1 MNLTQHISN
10 FIENHQLN
18 DTSTFIIGVSG
29 GADSVACLL
38 AFKELGSNI
47 IAAHV
52 NYQLRETESD
62 GDEQFVIE
70 LCKKHN
76 IPYHIQSIDCKEYC
90 NNNNLSVQEGA
101 REIRYNFF
109 QRLLEQSQADYIVTA
124 HHKNDLSE
132 TVLLHLFRGTGS
144 KGLIGIPEKRGTI
157 IRPLLNASKT
167 EIENYLKE
175 KNQTYRADSS
185 NNKNDYNRN
194 YIRNKILPVI
204 EQRFDNA
211 IQQISKTSNQIKS
224 DYELLEVL
232 ANDKLPIQF
241 ETEFSIDNAFFTAK
255 YFALLRHQ
263 LSKLNFSSTQIE
275 NMITSQ
281 RTGTIFFS
289 TTHTSTNTGNSYL
302 FKPIDESNDAFYEF
316 QSIDELQNHYL
327 FSEVS
332 LLDTINEKLLK
343 TTKNVA
349 YLDLNKISFPLTIR
363 NWKKG
368 DRFQPIG
375 MKGAKKVSDLLND
388 QKINLLDKDKVQ
400 VLISNNKIIWVI
412 NLRLA
417 ENVKISNESKK
428 MLKLVTQHKS

>member
-1 MNLTQHISN
+1 MKLIKHINN
-10 FIENHQLN
+10 FIEKHQIN
-18 DTSTFIIGVSG
+18 DTSTFILGISG

-38 AFKELGSNI
+38 AFKDLGYNI

-52 NYQLRETESD
+52 NYQLRGAESNR
-62 GDEQFVIE
+62 DEQFVIE
-70 LCKKHN
+70 LCKKHR
-76 IPYHIQSIDCKEYC
+76 IPYQTLSIDCNEYC
-90 NNNNLSVQEGA
+90 NDNNISIQEGA
-101 REIRYNFF
+101 REIRYDFF
-109 QRLLEQSQADYIVTA
+109 QKLLEQYQAGYIVTA
-124 HHKNDLSE
+124 HHQNDLAE

-175 KNQTYRADSS
+175 KNQTYRVDSS

-204 EQRFDNA
+204 EQRFEHV
-211 IQQISKTSNQIKS
+211 IQQISKSSEQIKT

-241 ETEFSIDNAFFTAK
+241 EAEFSINADYFTDQN
-255 YFALLRHQ
+255 FTLLRHQ

-275 NMITSQ
+275 NMITSE
-281 RTGTIFFS
+281 RTGTIFIS
-289 TTHTSTNTGNSYL
+289 TTHISTNTGNSYL
-302 FKPIDESNDAFYEF
+302 FKPIDQGKDVWYEF

-327 FSEVS
+327 FSEVD
-332 LLDTINEKLLK
+332 LLDATNEELLK
-343 TTKNVA
+343 TPKNVA
-349 YLDLNKISFPLTIR
+349 YLDFNKISFPLTIR
-363 NWKKG
+363 NWEDG

-412 NLRLA
+412 NHRLA

-428 MLKLVTQHKS
+428 MLKLVTRY